1 MIEFLDP
8 RAEPAAA
15 PEPYQLAANLGG
27 GGAATVG
34 LLANGF
40 PDSESFLDRVAE
52 VLVEL
57 VPDIEL
63 RRYNKGNASVLA
75 DDQLLD
81 GISKECKAVV
91 TAYGH

>member
-8 RAEPAAA
+8 RAVPAAV
-15 PEPYQLAANLGG
+15 PEPYELAADFGG
-27 GGAATVG
+27 GGAPTVG